1 MGGNGWQYHA
11 VACVVVSGEKTWD
24 EKVEGA
30 YEGYRV
36 TVAPRKKRKRLLR
49 GIVQR
54 TDVILAG
61 GEKAVLCKK
70 KGYDDMIELP
80 NGKRSKLLAH
90 AERQIDAG
98 GFTQFAN

>member
-1 MGGNGWQYHA
+1 M
-11 VACVVVSGEKTWD
+11 VSGEKTWA
-24 EKVEGA
+24 EEVAGA

-36 TVAPRKKRKRLLR
+36 TVVPRKKRKRHFSG

-61 GEKAVLCKK
+61 GQKAVLLKK
-70 KGYDDMIELP
+70 KGYPDMIELP

-90 AERQIDAG
+90 SGRQIDAG